1 MEEILVI
8 VKIEAAARMI
18 DEMVTTTVSEVG
30 PTTARVQAEAVVAE
44 AEVADA
50 VAAEAAVAEVVQA
63 AVAVMAELEAEDV
76 AAVESQ
82 LSIVIIDLQKGQVVA
97 VVVAEITSVHLVMIT
112 IEIDYFLSTCTV

>member
-1 MEEILVI
+1 MI
-8 VKIEAAARMI
+8 VKIEAAALMI
-18 DEMVTTTVSEVG
+18 DEMVTTTVIEVG
-30 PTTARVQAEAVVAE
+30 LTTARVQAEAVVAE

-82 LSIVIIDLQKGQVVA
+82 LSIVIIDLQKGQVVVA
-97 VVVAEITSVHLVMIT
+97 GVAEITSVLLATTT
-112 IEIDYFLSTCTV
+112 IEIEEF